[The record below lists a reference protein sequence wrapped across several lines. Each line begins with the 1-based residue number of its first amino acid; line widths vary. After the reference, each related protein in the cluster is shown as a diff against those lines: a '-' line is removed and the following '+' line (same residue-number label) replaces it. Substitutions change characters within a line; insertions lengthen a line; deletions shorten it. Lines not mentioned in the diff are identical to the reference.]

1 MSRNFFIVVLLTIGS
16 FSGWGQV
23 DTIADQKLQEVVIM
37 AKLPTVEMKPGKMTY
52 RLDASITQSQG
63 NVYDVLTNLP
73 GVVIQNDGTIF
84 LNGQNGANI
93 LMDGKPCL
101 LYTSPSPR
109 D

>member
-63 NVYDVLTNLP
+63 NVYDLSL
-73 GVVIQNDGTIF
+73 IHI
-84 LNGQNGANI
+84 
-93 LMDGKPCL
+93 
-101 LYTSPSPR
+101 
-109 D
+109 

>member
-73 GVVIQNDGTIF
+73 GVVIQN
-84 LNGQNGANI
+84 
-93 LMDGKPCL
+93 
-101 LYTSPSPR
+101 YTLSLHDALPIQIGRASCR
-109 D
+109 ERV